1 MKHFEPLACL
11 ICTTNNCS
19 FCLGGEDNMRARV
32 PNHSVEGSHELYTL
46 IEENKERLY
55 RLAFSFVRNREEA
68 LDIVQETVYK
78 AIISVG
84 QLRQPQFLKTWL
96 FRIAINCAHDA
107 LRKSKRVVAMEDG
120 VLDAMVNPP
129 ESNREE
135 MFDVR
140 QAIERLDPKYKKVII
155 LKFFEDMTLEDV
167 AEILELPLSTVKSRL
182 YRGLEK
188 LKIDLEEVEGLE

>member
-1 MKHFEPLACL
+1 MC
-11 ICTTNNCS
+11 
-19 FCLGGEDNMRARV
+19 ARL

-140 QAIERLDPKYKKVII
+140 QAIERLDQKYKKVII

-167 AEILELPLSTVKSRL
+167 AEILELPISTVKSRL

>member
-1 MKHFEPLACL
+1 
-11 ICTTNNCS
+11 
-19 FCLGGEDNMRARV
+19 MRARL

-78 AIISVG
+78 AIISVDK
-84 QLRQPQFLKTWL
+84 LRHTQFLKAWL

-107 LRKSKRVVAMEDG
+107 LRKAKRVVTMEGD
-120 VLDAMVNPP
+120 VLDAMVEVS

-135 MFDVR
+135 IVDVR
-140 QAIERLDPKYKKVII
+140 QAMERLDPKYKKVII
-155 LKFFEDMTLEDV
+155 LKFFEDMTLADV
-167 AEILELPLSTVKSRL
+167 AEVLELPVSTVKSRL
-182 YRGLEK
+182 YRGLQK